1 MGKVTVYGYE
11 CLLIITHVAI
21 CLVSV
26 KSSNVTDS
34 ERSDF
39 EFESKNSV
47 GVVFVCLVTQFL
59 MFPMHIS
66 IAVYMFTPHP
76 TYMHVRCYVCVL
88 TWGRMK
94 SEVSTESSLW

>member
-1 MGKVTVYGYE
+1 MYGFE
-11 CLLIITHVAI
+11 CSLSHTRPFVL
-21 CLVSV
+21 SV

-47 GVVFVCLVTQFL
+47 SVVFVCLVTQFL
-59 MFPMHIS
+59 MFPMHVS
-66 IAVYMFTPHP
+66 IVVYIFTPHP
-76 TYMHVRCYVCVL
+76 TYMHVWCYVFVL